1 MVPTIFSDAKTNLSQ
16 SPMRSNTSSYDYRN
30 LNKTPEEQIELEK
43 RRRHQIYMLLDYVLS
58 VVTYFDFFSH
68 DTFLIA
74 KRAKYWA
81 AAGKRPFVTGE
92 FLLLPFLN
100 SEFEFSSIL
109 KEYDLNENKIFN
121 LIKIANKIPKPSF
134 WEETNFYFY
143 NLFEKRFDIFL
154 NPLITKNIE
163 YSYETRVIFEK
174 AAENALTRFKTPV
187 ITPEILFITM
197 MEQKTAKV
205 SKLIKRFFP
214 EETGWYLF
222 RYRLIKRIHCQEVS
236 IRTQVEKN
244 EQYFAYLLKINL
256 SEYEFDRLIEMDL
269 LSLGVTTFRNKL
281 IRQLLTLNLFDLLEK
296 DIQKSIKVTNIRK
309 YST

>member
-1 MVPTIFSDAKTNLSQ
+1 MVPTIFSDIKMNLSQ
-16 SPMRSNTSSYDYRN
+16 RPVERVSHDYRDS
-30 LNKTPEEQIELEK
+30 NKTPEEQIELEK

-68 DTFLIA
+68 DTFTIV

-81 AAGKRPFVTGE
+81 AACKRPFVNGE
-92 FLLLPFLN
+92 FLLLPFLD
-100 SEFEFSSIL
+100 SEFEFSNIL
-109 KEYDLNENKIFN
+109 KEYGLKEDNILS
-121 LIKIANKIPKPSF
+121 LIKKANNIPKPSL
-134 WEETNFYFY
+134 WQETNFYFY
-143 NLFEKRFDIFL
+143 NLFEQRFDIFL
-154 NPLITKNIE
+154 NPLITKNIK
-163 YSYETRVIFEK
+163 YAYETRVIFEK

-222 RYRLIKRIHCQEVS
+222 RYRLIKRIHYQEVS
-236 IRTQVEKN
+236 IRSLVPKN

-256 SEYEFDRLIEMDL
+256 PEYEFNRLVDMEL
-269 LSLGVTTFRNKL
+269 LNLGVTTFRNRL
-281 IRQLLTLNLFDLLEK
+281 IRHLLTLNLFDLLEK
-296 DIQKSIKVTNIRK
+296 DINKSIKVTNTRK